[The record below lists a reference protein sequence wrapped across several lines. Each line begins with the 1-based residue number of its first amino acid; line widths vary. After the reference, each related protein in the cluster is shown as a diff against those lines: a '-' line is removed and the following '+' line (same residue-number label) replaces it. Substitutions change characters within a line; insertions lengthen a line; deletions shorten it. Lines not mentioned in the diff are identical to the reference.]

1 MNSVGLIIRRNTYSQ
16 AKLIHLNL
24 AFELHPPTV
33 AFAQKINANNMEI
46 IVSERILICHCSD
59 DDLAMVTQY
68 GGEIKER
75 ELDQTTSAQ
84 RNN

>member
-1 MNSVGLIIRRNTYSQ
+1 MLGLLSEGIRTL
-16 AKLIHLNL
+16 KLNL
-24 AFELHPPTV
+24 YTSTLLLRCIHQLWN
-33 AFAQKINANNMEI
+33 FAQKINANNMEI

-75 ELDQTTSAQ
+75 EPDQTTSAQ